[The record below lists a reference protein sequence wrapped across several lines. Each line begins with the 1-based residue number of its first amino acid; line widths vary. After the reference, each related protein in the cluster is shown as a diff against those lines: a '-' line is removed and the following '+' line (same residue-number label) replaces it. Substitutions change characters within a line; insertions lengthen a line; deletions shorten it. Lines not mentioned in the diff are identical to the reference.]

1 MQDQIPEGTILV
13 TRNGWEKTL
22 YKIEDLPFLND
33 LAVGQ
38 MFYAVA
44 GFYGRTPESYGAR
57 WINYRNHQGDVSK
70 AFTFIQE
77 ALAGCSSD
85 LERMNMICDQLGE
98 AHIPLPT
105 V

>member
-1 MQDQIPEGTILV
+1 MQELPAGTILV

-22 YKIEDLPFLND
+22 YKIEDLPFMNELG
-33 LAVGQ
+33 VGQ

-44 GFYGRTPESYGAR
+44 GYYGKTEAHYGPR
-57 WINYRNHQGDVSK
+57 WIQFRNHQGDVSK

-77 ALAGCSSD
+77 ALDKCSSD
-85 LERMNMICDQLGE
+85 FDRINMICDQLGE
-98 AHIPLPT
+98 PHINLPS